1 MNGGA
6 MTHQQILWAID
17 QAALQAAD
25 SAFDAFGSDPAVA
38 LPTPEMAWDFLNE
51 NVYGDGE
58 VERPAALPE
67 FLTRQFKHDYRRHLQ
82 VLVQNRARVVA

>member
-1 MNGGA
+1 
-6 MTHQQILWAID
+6 
-17 QAALQAAD
+17 
-25 SAFDAFGSDPAVA
+25 
-38 LPTPEMAWDFLNE
+38 MAWDFLNE